1 MLLSR
6 LGAMRPAAALVAVS
20 CLFLAACGRSSG
32 GASSSGSVPG
42 GGKTLEQ
49 LWRAGGDDVAVVP
62 GTDHYAPGDVR
73 VSFLIVDSSGRV
85 IAPPSAR
92 VWLARGLSAKPFLAA
107 TAKLERI
114 GVPGGSTAKASFI
127 YVVHLRVERP
137 GKYWLLAVPEGED
150 ADVRAVGNVDV
161 LAHDEVPGAGDRA
174 PGSATPTLASANGD
188 AAKVTTRVP
197 PDRPLLHSSVAQAL
211 RAHVP
216 FLVTFA
222 TPKFCTSRTCGP
234 VVDVVLSVARH
245 FRRSRVRFIHVEVYE
260 GNDPSRGYNR
270 WMQQWDLTTE
280 PWTFV
285 VDRRG
290 RVSSRFQGAVSAGEL
305 ERAVQRVAG

>member
-1 MLLSR
+1 MPTR
-6 LGAMRPAAALVAVS
+6 LGAMRPAAALIAVS

-32 GASSSGSVPG
+32 GASSPGSVPG

-49 LWRAGGDDVAVVP
+49 LWRAGADDVAVVP
-62 GTDHYAPGDVR
+62 GTDHYARGDVR
-73 VSFLIVDSSGRV
+73 VSFLIVDSNGRV
-85 IAPPSAR
+85 LAPPSAR
-92 VWLARGLSAKPFLAA
+92 VWLARGLSAKPFLTS
-107 TAKLERI
+107 TAQRERI
-114 GVPGGSTAKASFI
+114 GVPGGSTADTAFI
-127 YVVHLRVERP
+127 YVVHFRVEEP

-150 ADVRAVGNVDV
+150 ADVRAVGNVEV
-161 LAHDEVPGAGDRA
+161 LAHDQVPGVGDRV
-174 PGSATPTLASANGD
+174 PHSATPTLASAGGV
-188 AAKVTTRVP
+188 AATVTTRVP
-197 PDRPLLHSSVAQAL
+197 PDRPLLRYSVAQSL
-211 RAHVP
+211 RVHAP

-245 FRRSRVRFIHVEVYE
+245 FRRSGVRFIHVEVYE
-260 GNDPSRGYNR
+260 GNDPARGYDR
-270 WMQQWDLTTE
+270 WMRQWHLTTE

-290 RVSSRFQGAVSAGEL
+290 RVSSRFQGAVSAAEL